1 MKPYPHREL
10 EFLRSFIRE
19 AIIFEDSDYGM
30 DPYSGGGG
38 GGGGGDGSMFKLF
51 VEPFLDVGKTV
62 MGQSKELIVKLK
74 SSALVAFEA
83 IVSSFIPFLSADY
96 KKIFEKEKSQLQSIR
111 SQYQSVY
118 DRTNKAFKNSD
129 IGIAA
134 VLSFPDVFLTS
145 KFLKEM
151 PEVAGEM
158 SSILLGGK
166 VNKSSL
172 EDLFFSRVGK
182 VNLNQ
187 LKSRFSEGKKRRD
200 KKQQKREL
208 EEIIKLRAKVMREAL
223 QQPEAKE
230 MQENCLEVLKQA
242 PLEVLEKT
250 KQYANINSIQDIEKM
265 LNEID
270 AGDKRS
276 QIKNALEELKKNSMG
291 DKSSETS
298 NVKAVISGSKK
309 ALKNMSLEK
318 ITKNLN
324 EIRSTGVPADSEI
337 VKFYNEIIAEIKKI

>member
-1 MKPYPHREL
+1 MKPYQHREL

-19 AIIFEDSDYGM
+19 ALVLEDDYGM

-38 GGGGGDGSMFKLF
+38 GGGGGDGGMFKL
-51 VEPFLDVGKTV
+51 VEPFLDLGKTIT
-62 MGQSKELIVKLK
+62 GQSKELLVKLK

-134 VLSFPDVFLTS
+134 VLSFPDVFFTS

-158 SSILLGGK
+158 SSILLGDK

-208 EEIIKLRAKVMREAL
+208 EEIIELRAKVMREAL

-230 MQENCLEVLKQA
+230 MQKNCLEVLKQA

-265 LNEID
+265 LNEIE
-270 AGDKRS
+270 AGDKLS
-276 QIKNALEELKKNSMG
+276 EIKHKLKQLKDDSRKNNA
-291 DKSSETS
+291 SEAN
-298 NVKAVISGSKK
+298 NVKAVISGSKE
-309 ALKNMSLEK
+309 ALKNMSLGK
-318 ITKNLN
+318 ITKNLD
-324 EIRSTGVPADSEI
+324 EIRSAGVSDDSEI
-337 VKFYNEIIAEIKKI
+337 VKFYNGIIAEIKKI